1 MGQHRAT
8 MGERMSDSDT
18 IRQLIA
24 DGRAIDE
31 ALRQA
36 AMAARFEYVR
46 AGLSMPV
53 WRGGRL
59 VWVEP
64 NELKQYVAD
73 GHAASG
79 GHEEAIRAV

>member
-8 MGERMSDSDT
+8 MGEHMTDSDPL
-18 IRQLIA
+18 RQLIA

-36 AMAARFEYVR
+36 AMAARLEYVR

-53 WRGGRL
+53 WQTGRL

-64 NELKQYVAD
+64 NGLKQYVAD

>member
-1 MGQHRAT
+1 MADSGTIQHV
-8 MGERMSDSDT
+8 
-18 IRQLIA
+18 IA
-24 DGRAIDE
+24 NGRAVDE

-36 AMAARFEYVR
+36 AMAARLEYVR

-64 NELKQYVAD
+64 NELEQYDAD
-73 GHAASG
+73 CHTVIL
-79 GHEEAIRAV
+79 GHEGAKGNGAA